1 MTLSKSLLSGLSMP
15 TCETNTLETSKMSY
29 LEEAQSSQEAVREGE
44 QEMVMV
50 MVVCSLPPENSSA
63 FYQY

>member
-50 MVVCSLPPENSSA
+50 VCSLPPENSSA